1 MNIDNKSEK
10 KDLFVTIWLF
20 VLTLM
25 VFLMIAIGGLTRL
38 TESGLSIVDWQ
49 PLMGF
54 IPPLNYEDWINAF
67 NRYKMSPEFQ
77 IINKSMN
84 IDEFKYIYWWEWFHR
99 FFARCIGIV
108 FIIPLFIFL
117 VQKKISKKLTIN
129 LFVLFLFGLFQALVG
144 WWMVK
149 SGLTENPYVSPY
161 RLAFH
166 LTNAVIILAI
176 LQWISLNSLSS
187 NNIKFLPSNRFE
199 NLQISLIFFLFLTI
213 ISGAFMAG
221 THAGQSFNTYPL
233 MGGKFFPD
241 GYILH
246 DNSLRNFFE
255 NTVAINF
262 NHRWLASFTFVLI
275 IILTIYLSISKKYSK
290 NRLEIILIFTFA
302 CLQFFLGI
310 LTLLTNVKIIL
321 ASMHQINSML
331 LLSSLLFSYHQF
343 KKQKKL

>member
-199 NLQISLIFFLFLTI
+199 NLQISLIFLLFLTI

-233 MGGKFFPD
+233 MGEKFFPD

>member
-1 MNIDNKSEK
+1 MNIYNMPDK
-10 KDLFVTIWLF
+10 KNLFVTIWLF
-20 VLTLM
+20 FLTFM
-25 VFLMIAIGGLTRL
+25 IFLMIAIGGLTRL
-38 TESGLSIVDWQ
+38 TESGLSMVDWK

-54 IPPLNYEDWINAF
+54 IPPLNYEDWIIAF
-67 NRYKMSPEFQ
+67 NKYKMSPEFQ
-77 IINKSMN
+77 IINKSMDIN
-84 IDEFKYIYWWEWFHR
+84 EFKYIYWWEWFHR

-117 VQKKISKKLTIN
+117 LQKKISKKLTLN
-129 LFVLFLFGLFQALVG
+129 LFILFIFGLFQALVG

-149 SGLTENPYVSPY
+149 SGLTDNPYVSPY

-176 LQWISLNSLSS
+176 LQWIGLNSLSS

-199 NLQISLIFFLFLTI
+199 NFQFTLILLLFLTI

-233 MGGKFFPD
+233 MGGKFIPD
-241 GYILH
+241 DYMLL

-262 NHRWLASFTFVLI
+262 NHRWLASFTFILI
-275 IILTIYLSISKKYSK
+275 IILTIYLSLNKKYSK
-290 NRLEIILIFTFA
+290 NRLAIILIFTFA

-310 LTLLTNVKIIL
+310 LTLMTNVKIIL

-331 LLSSLLFSYHQF
+331 LFLSLLFAYHQL
-343 KKQKKL
+343 KKQKEF

>member
-1 MNIDNKSEK
+1 MNIYNMPDK

-20 VLTLM
+20 FLTFM
-25 VFLMIAIGGLTRL
+25 IFLMIAIGGLTRL
-38 TESGLSIVDWQ
+38 TESGLSMVDWK
-49 PLMGF
+49 PLMGV
-54 IPPLNYEDWINAF
+54 IPPLNYEDWIIAF
-67 NRYKMSPEFQ
+67 NKYKMSPEFQ
-77 IINKSMN
+77 IINKSMDIN
-84 IDEFKYIYWWEWFHR
+84 EFKYIYWWEWFHR

-108 FIIPLFIFL
+108 FIIPLFVFL
-117 VQKKISKKLTIN
+117 IQKKVSKKLTIN

-176 LQWISLNSLSS
+176 LQWIGLNSLSS
-187 NNIKFLPSNRFE
+187 NNIKFLPTNRFE
-199 NLQISLIFFLFLTI
+199 NFQFFLIFLLFLTI

-233 MGGKFFPD
+233 MGGQFIPD
-241 GYILH
+241 DYILY
-246 DNSLRNFFE
+246 DASLRNFFE

-275 IILTIYLSISKKYSK
+275 TIFTIYLSINKKYSK
-290 NRLEIILIFTFA
+290 HRLEIILIFAFA

-310 LTLLTNVKIIL
+310 LTLLTNVNIIL

-331 LLSSLLFSYHQF
+331 LLSSLLFFFHQF